1 MSNSKNQ
8 QHNYKSIPVEKL
20 VFNKKQPL
28 FGSRFNSVDA
38 DISFEFAQ
46 INIIIGDTGTGKTEL
61 LKHIHA
67 VVNSQVPLGY
77 ADIFFCDNI
86 KNKQVSSTAY
96 PFGRFLTSSDISLR
110 YDVELLKTLI
120 ERTNEKTKST
130 KRTQKNQKTSVVCDL
145 IEMIEESIGG
155 TFIIDEQHNIIFK
168 RLHLS
173 DSNTEEVLTS
183 LNEITSAQQAFIDL
197 LISLKFYEVNNSNF
211 DVVENVIM
219 LFDLPETGLHPKQIR
234 LMAHV
239 LFELVNRDVIK
250 QLFVT
255 THSLFLMREFELLNA
270 AQKQHLSKRF
280 ISLDNNQ
287 IEQGNDLSDLNN
299 VSILDE
305 NLAQADRYLN
315 LQ

>member
-1 MSNSKNQ
+1 MSNTKNQ

-28 FGSRFNSVDA
+28 SSIRFNAVDA

-46 INIIIGDTGTGKTEL
+46 INIILGESGTGKTEL

-67 VVNSQVPLGY
+67 VVNSQVPLDY
-77 ADIFFCDNI
+77 ADIFFGDNI
-86 KNKQVSSTAY
+86 KNKQVSSTFY
-96 PFGRFLTSSDISLR
+96 PFSKFLPASDMTSR
-110 YDVELLKTLI
+110 YDIELLKTLI
-120 ERTNEKTKST
+120 ERTNEKTKQS
-130 KRTQKNQKTSVVCDL
+130 QKSQKTSVVRDL
-145 IEMIEESIGG
+145 IEMIEKSIGG
-155 TFIIDEQHNIIFK
+155 TFILDEQHNIVFK

-173 DSNTEEVLTS
+173 DSNIEEVLTS

-234 LMAHV
+234 LMAHI

>member
-1 MSNSKNQ
+1 MSNSKK
-8 QHNYKSIPVEKL
+8 HNFISVPVEKL

-28 FGSRFNSVDA
+28 FNSRFNAVDA
-38 DISFEFAQ
+38 NISFEFAQ
-46 INIIIGDTGTGKTEL
+46 LNIIIGESGTGKTEL

-67 VVNSQVPLGY
+67 VVNSPVPLGY
-77 ADIFFCDNI
+77 ADVFFGHKI
-86 KNKQVSSTAY
+86 KDKQVSSTAY
-96 PFGRFLTSSDISLR
+96 PFSRFLSASGVAAR

-120 ERTNEKTKST
+120 ERTNKKTKSI
-130 KRTQKNQKTSVVCDL
+130 KRTQTDSVVRDL

-155 TFIIDEQHNIIFK
+155 TFILDEQHNIVFK
-168 RLHLS
+168 RLNLS
-173 DSNTEEVLTS
+173 DSNISVSAS
-183 LNEITSAQQAFIDL
+183 LHEITSAQQSFIDL
-197 LISLKFYEVNNSNF
+197 LISLKFYEVNHNNS
-211 DVVENVIM
+211 DVIKNTIM
-219 LFDLPETGLHPKQIR
+219 LFDLPETGFHPKQIR

-239 LFELVNRDVIK
+239 LFELVNRDVIN

-270 AQKQHLSKRF
+270 AQKQRLSKRF

-305 NLAQADRYLN
+305 SLAQADRYLN

>member
-1 MSNSKNQ
+1 MSNSKK
-8 QHNYKSIPVEKL
+8 HNFISVPIEKL

-28 FGSRFNSVDA
+28 SNSRFNAVDA

-46 INIIIGDTGTGKTEL
+46 LNIIIGESGTGKTEL

-67 VVNSQVPLGY
+67 VINSSVSLGY
-77 ADIFFCDNI
+77 ADVFFGHKI
-86 KNKQVSSTAY
+86 KDKQVSSTAY
-96 PFGRFLTSSDISLR
+96 PFSRFLSASGVAAR
-110 YDVELLKTLI
+110 YNVELLKTLI
-120 ERTNEKTKST
+120 ERTNEKTKQSQRRQT
-130 KRTQKNQKTSVVCDL
+130 GSVVRDL

-155 TFIIDEQHNIIFK
+155 TFILDEQHNIIFK
-168 RLHLS
+168 QFHLS
-173 DSNTEEVLTS
+173 NNNIDVLLSAS
-183 LNEITSAQQAFIDL
+183 LHEITSAQQAFIDL
-197 LISLKFYEVNNSNF
+197 LISLKFYEVNHNDS
-211 DVVENVIM
+211 DVIKNTIM
-219 LFDLPETGLHPKQIR
+219 LFDLPETGLHPKQIK

-270 AQKQHLSKRF
+270 EQKQRLSKRF
-280 ISLDNNQ
+280 ISLDNNK

-305 NLAQADRYLN
+305 SLTQSDRYLN
-315 LQ
+315 L

>member
-1 MSNSKNQ
+1 MSNTKNQ

-28 FGSRFNSVDA
+28 SSIRFNAVDA

-46 INIIIGDTGTGKTEL
+46 INIILGESGTGKTEL

-67 VVNSQVPLGY
+67 VVNSQVPLDY
-77 ADIFFCDNI
+77 ADIFFGDNI
-86 KNKQVSSTAY
+86 KNKQVSSTFY
-96 PFGRFLTSSDISLR
+96 PFSKFLPASDMTSR
-110 YDVELLKTLI
+110 YDIELLKTLI
-120 ERTNEKTKST
+120 ERTNEKTKQS
-130 KRTQKNQKTSVVCDL
+130 QKSQKTSVVRDL
-145 IEMIEESIGG
+145 IEMIEKSIGG
-155 TFIIDEQHNIIFK
+155 TFILDEQHNIVFK

-173 DSNTEEVLTS
+173 DSNIEEVLTS

-315 LQ
+315 LQYLL

>member
-1 MSNSKNQ
+1 MSNSKK
-8 QHNYKSIPVEKL
+8 HNFISVPVEKL

-28 FGSRFNSVDA
+28 FNSRFNAVDA
-38 DISFEFAQ
+38 NISFEFAQ
-46 INIIIGDTGTGKTEL
+46 LNIIIGESGTGKTEL

-67 VVNSQVPLGY
+67 VVNSPVPLGY
-77 ADIFFCDNI
+77 ADVFFGHKI
-86 KNKQVSSTAY
+86 KDKQVSSTAY
-96 PFGRFLTSSDISLR
+96 PFSRFLSASGVAAR

-120 ERTNEKTKST
+120 ERTNKKTKSI
-130 KRTQKNQKTSVVCDL
+130 KRTQTDSVVRDL

-155 TFIIDEQHNIIFK
+155 TFILDEQHNIVFK
-168 RLHLS
+168 RLNLS
-173 DSNTEEVLTS
+173 DSNISVSAS
-183 LNEITSAQQAFIDL
+183 LHEITSAQQAFIDL
-197 LISLKFYEVNNSNF
+197 LISLKFYEINHNVS
-211 DVVENVIM
+211 DVIKNTIM
-219 LFDLPETGLHPKQIR
+219 LFDLPETDLHPKQIR
-234 LMAHV
+234 LMANV

-255 THSLFLMREFELLNA
+255 THSLFLMREFELLNV
-270 AQKQHLSKRF
+270 AQKQRLSTRF

>member
-1 MSNSKNQ
+1 MSNTKNQ

-28 FGSRFNSVDA
+28 SSIRFNAVDA

-46 INIIIGDTGTGKTEL
+46 INIILGESGTGKTEL

-67 VVNSQVPLGY
+67 VVNSQVPLDY
-77 ADIFFCDNI
+77 ADIFFGDNI
-86 KNKQVSSTAY
+86 KNKQVSSTFY
-96 PFGRFLTSSDISLR
+96 PFSKFLPASDMTSR
-110 YDVELLKTLI
+110 YDIELLKTLI
-120 ERTNEKTKST
+120 ERTNEKTKQS
-130 KRTQKNQKTSVVCDL
+130 QKSQKTSVVRDL
-145 IEMIEESIGG
+145 IEMIEKSIGG
-155 TFIIDEQHNIIFK
+155 TFILDEQHNIVFK

-173 DSNTEEVLTS
+173 DSNIEEVLTS

-219 LFDLPETGLHPKQIR
+219 LFDLPETGLHLKQIR

>member
-1 MSNSKNQ
+1 MSNSKK
-8 QHNYKSIPVEKL
+8 HNFISVPIEKL

-28 FGSRFNSVDA
+28 SNSRFNAVDA
-38 DISFEFAQ
+38 DIAFEFAQ
-46 INIIIGDTGTGKTEL
+46 LNIIIGESGTGKTEL

-67 VVNSQVPLGY
+67 VINSSVSLGY
-77 ADIFFCDNI
+77 ADVFFGHKI
-86 KNKQVSSTAY
+86 KDKQVSSTAY
-96 PFGRFLTSSDISLR
+96 PFSRFLSASGVAAR

-120 ERTNEKTKST
+120 KRTNEKNKSI
-130 KRTQKNQKTSVVCDL
+130 KIIQKSQKTSVVRDL

-155 TFIIDEQHNIIFK
+155 TFILDEQHNIVFK
-168 RLHLS
+168 RLSDRNIDVSLS
-173 DSNTEEVLTS
+173 ASVP

-197 LISLKFYEVNNSNF
+197 LISLKFYEVNNNNF
-211 DVVENVIM
+211 DVIENVIM

-255 THSLFLMREFELLNA
+255 AHSLFLMREFELLNF
-270 AQKQHLSKRF
+270 AQKQRLSKRF

-287 IEQGNDLSDLNN
+287 IEQGNDLSDLSNI
-299 VSILDE
+299 SILDE
-305 NLAQADRYLN
+305 SLAQSDRYLN

>member
-1 MSNSKNQ
+1 MSNTKNQ

-28 FGSRFNSVDA
+28 SSIRFNAVDA

-46 INIIIGDTGTGKTEL
+46 INIILGESGTGKTEL

-67 VVNSQVPLGY
+67 VVNSQVPLDY
-77 ADIFFCDNI
+77 ADIFFGDNI
-86 KNKQVSSTAY
+86 KNKQVSSTFY
-96 PFGRFLTSSDISLR
+96 PFSKFLPASDMTSR
-110 YDVELLKTLI
+110 YDIELLKTLI
-120 ERTNEKTKST
+120 ERTNEKTKQS
-130 KRTQKNQKTSVVCDL
+130 QKSQKTSVVRDL
-145 IEMIEESIGG
+145 IEMIEKSIGG
-155 TFIIDEQHNIIFK
+155 TFILDEQHNIVFK

-173 DSNTEEVLTS
+173 DSNIEEVLTS

-287 IEQGNDLSDLNN
+287 IEQGNNLSDLCNI
-299 VSILDE
+299 SILDE
-305 NLAQADRYLN
+305 NLSQSDRYLN
-315 LQ
+315 L

>member
-1 MSNSKNQ
+1 MSNTKNQ
-8 QHNYKSIPVEKL
+8 QRNYKSIPVEKL
-20 VFNKKQPL
+20 VFNKKQAL
-28 FGSRFNSVDA
+28 SSSRFNAVDA
-38 DISFEFAQ
+38 DISFEFAK
-46 INIIIGDTGTGKTEL
+46 INIILGDTGTGKTEL

-67 VVNSQVPLGY
+67 VVNSQVPLDY
-77 ADIFFCDNI
+77 ADVFFGDNI

-96 PFGRFLTSSDISLR
+96 PFSKFLPVSDMTSR
-110 YDVELLKTLI
+110 YDIELLKTLI
-120 ERTNEKTKST
+120 ERTNEKTKQS
-130 KRTQKNQKTSVVCDL
+130 QKSKKTSVVRDL

-155 TFIIDEQHNIIFK
+155 TFIIDEQHNIVFK
-168 RLHLS
+168 RLHLP
-173 DSNTEEVLTS
+173 DSNIEEVLTS
-183 LNEITSAQQAFIDL
+183 LHEITSAQQAFIDL
-197 LISLKFYEVNNSNF
+197 LISLKFYEVNHKNF
-211 DVVENVIM
+211 DVIKNIIM

-239 LFELVNRDVIK
+239 LFELVNRDVIN

-270 AQKQHLSKRF
+270 AQKQRLSKRY

-305 NLAQADRYLN
+305 NLAQSDRYLN
-315 LQ
+315 L

>member
-1 MSNSKNQ
+1 MSNSKK
-8 QHNYKSIPVEKL
+8 HNFISVPVEKL

-28 FGSRFNSVDA
+28 FNSRFNAVDA
-38 DISFEFAQ
+38 NISFEFAQ
-46 INIIIGDTGTGKTEL
+46 LNIIIGESGTGKTEL

-67 VVNSQVPLGY
+67 VVNSQVPLDY
-77 ADIFFCDNI
+77 ADIFFGDNI
-86 KNKQVSSTAY
+86 KNKQVSSTFY
-96 PFGRFLTSSDISLR
+96 PFSKFLPASDMTSR
-110 YDVELLKTLI
+110 YDIELLKTLI
-120 ERTNEKTKST
+120 ERTNEKTKQS
-130 KRTQKNQKTSVVCDL
+130 QKSQKTSVVRDL
-145 IEMIEESIGG
+145 IEMIEKSIGG
-155 TFIIDEQHNIIFK
+155 TFILDEQHNIVFK

-173 DSNTEEVLTS
+173 DSNIEEVLTS

-250 QLFVT
+250 QLFIT

>member
-1 MSNSKNQ
+1 MSNTKNQ
-8 QHNYKSIPVEKL
+8 QHNYKFIPVEKL

-28 FGSRFNSVDA
+28 SSIRFNAVDA

-46 INIIIGDTGTGKTEL
+46 INIILGESGTGKTEL

-67 VVNSQVPLGY
+67 VVNSQVPLDY
-77 ADIFFCDNI
+77 ADIFFGDNI
-86 KNKQVSSTAY
+86 KNKQVSSTFY
-96 PFGRFLTSSDISLR
+96 PFSKFLPASDMTSR
-110 YDVELLKTLI
+110 YDIELLKTLI
-120 ERTNEKTKST
+120 ERTNEKTKQS
-130 KRTQKNQKTSVVCDL
+130 QKSQKTSVVRDL
-145 IEMIEESIGG
+145 IEMIEKSIGG
-155 TFIIDEQHNIIFK
+155 TFILDEQHNIVFK

-173 DSNTEEVLTS
+173 DSNIEEVLTS

>member
-8 QHNYKSIPVEKL
+8 QRNYNSVPVEKF

-28 FGSRFNSVDA
+28 FSSRFNAVDA

-46 INIIIGDTGTGKTEL
+46 INIIIGESGTGKTEL

-67 VVNSQVPLGY
+67 VVNSPVSLGY
-77 ADIFFCDNI
+77 ADIFFGGNI

-96 PFGRFLTSSDISLR
+96 PFGRFLSVSGLAAR

-120 ERTNEKTKST
+120 EQTNEKTKST
-130 KRTQKNQKTSVVCDL
+130 KRTQKSQKTSVVRDL
-145 IEMIEESIGG
+145 IEMIEESICG
-155 TFIIDEQHNIIFK
+155 TFVLDEQHNIVFK
-168 RLHLS
+168 RLHLP
-173 DSNTEEVLTS
+173 DSNIEEVLTS
-183 LNEITSAQQAFIDL
+183 LHEITSAQQAFIDL
-197 LISLKFYEVNNSNF
+197 LISLKFYEINHNVS
-211 DVVENVIM
+211 DVIKNTIM
-219 LFDLPETGLHPKQIR
+219 LFDLPETDLHPKQIR
-234 LMAHV
+234 LMANV

-255 THSLFLMREFELLNA
+255 THSLFLMREFELLNV
-270 AQKQHLSKRF
+270 AQKQRLSTRF

-299 VSILDE
+299 ISILDE
-305 NLAQADRYLN
+305 SLAQSDRYLN

>member
-1 MSNSKNQ
+1 M
-8 QHNYKSIPVEKL
+8 
-20 VFNKKQPL
+20 
-28 FGSRFNSVDA
+28 
-38 DISFEFAQ
+38 
-46 INIIIGDTGTGKTEL
+46 

-67 VVNSQVPLGY
+67 VVNSQVPLDY
-77 ADIFFCDNI
+77 ADIFFGDNI
-86 KNKQVSSTAY
+86 KNKQVSSTFY
-96 PFGRFLTSSDISLR
+96 PFSKFLPASDMTSR
-110 YDVELLKTLI
+110 YDIELLKTLI
-120 ERTNEKTKST
+120 ERTNEKTKQS
-130 KRTQKNQKTSVVCDL
+130 QKSQKTSVVRDL
-145 IEMIEESIGG
+145 IEMIEKSIGG
-155 TFIIDEQHNIIFK
+155 TFILDEQHNIVFK

-173 DSNTEEVLTS
+173 DSNIEEVLTS